1 MDFENIS
8 INVDESKVSK
18 ISQKCQELQELE
30 KVIALKKIELS
41 EVEDKANNLQNG
53 SYPT

>member
-8 INVDESKVSK
+8 ISVDESKVSK

-30 KVIALKKIELS
+30 KVIAQKKIEL
-41 EVEDKANNLQNG
+41 
-53 SYPT
+53 